1 MNKAASP
8 VSRKE
13 AAMASLGLSHV
24 ELTVRD
30 LERSLHFY
38 RDLLGLRVLQEGTE
52 QDLPSNQ
59 SYEGIFER
67 PNRKFR
73 FVVLQ
78 ESPELPGPGGM
89 RPGAPILALIAPQD
103 PLPTGTSIKADQVG
117 ITHIGLWVDNLDAVY
132 AELTSKGVPFVVPP
146 HMLLQTPTGGVR
158 SAFSLDP
165 DGILVQ
171 LDELVEGNT

>member
-1 MNKAASP
+1 M
-8 VSRKE
+8 V
-13 AAMASLGLSHV
+13 MASLGLSHV

-78 ESPELPGPGGM
+78 ENPEPNETGGM
-89 RPGAPILALIAPQD
+89 RPGAPIIALIAPRD
-103 PLPTGTSIKADQVG
+103 PLPTGTSIKADQLG

-132 AELTSKGVPFVVPP
+132 ADLTSKGVQFVIPP
-146 HMLLQTPTGGVR
+146 HVLLQTPTGGVR

-165 DGILVQ
+165 DGIIVQ
-171 LDELVEGNT
+171 LDELVGAAA